1 MESLVFYNHQ
11 NQKINEITGTTR
23 KNNYDDRKN
32 IKLALQI
39 YFKKNGYSQI
49 HLM

>member
-11 NQKINEITGTTR
+11 QQEINEITGTTR
-23 KNNYDDRKN
+23 KNNYDDRKK

-39 YFKKNGYSQI
+39 YFKNNGYSQI
-49 HLM
+49 PIM